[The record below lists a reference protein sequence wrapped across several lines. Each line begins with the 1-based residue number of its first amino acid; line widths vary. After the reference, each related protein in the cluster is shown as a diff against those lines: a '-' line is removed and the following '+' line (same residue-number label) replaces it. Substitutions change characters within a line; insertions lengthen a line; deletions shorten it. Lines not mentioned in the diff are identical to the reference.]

1 MHIDCYRNLENSIGP
16 WNCELCE
23 DQDISSEAATVS
35 NKSHC
40 NGKKLPFAQCGMCH
54 GTSGAFRKTVDG
66 KWVHA
71 FCAEVITNNNIL
83 LMAFLLGPIIFQI
96 FCSGCWTPS
105 M

>member
-1 MHIDCYRNLENSIGP
+1 MHIDCYRNLENSMGP

-35 NKSHC
+35 DKSHC

-66 KWVHA
+66 KWIHA
-71 FCAEVITNNNIL
+71 FCAEVVISS
-83 LMAFLLGPIIFQI
+83 FLFPYCCFA
-96 FCSGCWTPS
+96 
-105 M
+105 